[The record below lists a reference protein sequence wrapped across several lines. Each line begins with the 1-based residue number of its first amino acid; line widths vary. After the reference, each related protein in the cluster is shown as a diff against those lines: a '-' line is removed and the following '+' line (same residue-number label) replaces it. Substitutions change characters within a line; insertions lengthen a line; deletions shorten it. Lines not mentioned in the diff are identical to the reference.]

1 MANENYII
9 GSVSS
14 GTMRKEDL
22 IPTFVGILRKLA
34 PNDDDE
40 FLDSV
45 QGRINKDK
53 DGNYF
58 DSEDATFDLDEL
70 FTRLDKQA
78 PPYFYF
84 GENEG
89 DGADYGFWLS
99 EDAIRDFDG
108 LRVDDTSDVPDDYT
122 GEVLHVNDHGN
133 MSLYA
138 AKDGE
143 LTEIWAIV

>member
-22 IPTFVGILRKLA
+22 IPAFVDALRKLA
-34 PNDDDE
+34 PNDDDG

-45 QGRINKDK
+45 QRRIDE
-53 DGNYF
+53 DVDSNYF
-58 DSEDATFDLDEL
+58 GSEDADFDFGEL
-70 FTRLDKQA
+70 FTRLDEQA
-78 PPYFYF
+78 PSYFYF
-84 GENEG
+84 GTNEG

-108 LRVDDTSDVPDDYT
+108 LKVDDTSDVPDDYT

-133 MSLYA
+133 MSLYD

>member
-14 GTMRKEDL
+14 GTMRNEDL
-22 IPTFVGILRKLA
+22 IPAFVDALRKLA
-34 PNDDDE
+34 PNDDG

-45 QGRINKDK
+45 QGRIDEDE

-58 DSEDATFDLDEL
+58 DSEDANFDLDEL
-70 FTRLDKQA
+70 FARLNKQA

-89 DGADYGFWLS
+89 DGADYGFWFS
-99 EDAIRDFDG
+99 KDAIRDDFDG